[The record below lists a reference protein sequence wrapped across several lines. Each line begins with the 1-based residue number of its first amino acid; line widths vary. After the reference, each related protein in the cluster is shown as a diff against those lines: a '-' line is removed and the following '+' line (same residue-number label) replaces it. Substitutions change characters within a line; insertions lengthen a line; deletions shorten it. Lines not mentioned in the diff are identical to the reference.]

1 MVGAGF
7 PVPGSHL
14 FTEKKGRS
22 VPDACKIHSFSFSRR
37 EASVGVNFEV
47 GAGGVY
53 ASLRCV

>member
-37 EASVGVNFEV
+37 EASVGVNIEV

-53 ASLRCV
+53 ASL